1 MNETK
6 QTMANNGAISLSI
19 TQIIYIIVGLLV
31 LYFTIIKPSIARGV
45 CYNEAKRIEI
55 FEPAPN
61 RVGLGNKAFQDDI
74 DKRYRECKVYNAGKV
89 WHQFIFED
97 LKL

>member
-1 MNETK
+1 MSEIEQNTTNKE
-6 QTMANNGAISLSI
+6 AVALSI
-19 TQIIYIIVGLLV
+19 TQIAYIIVGLLV
-31 LYFTIIKPSIARGV
+31 LYFTIIKPSIARSV
-45 CYNEAKRIEI
+45 CYNEAKRLEV

-61 RVGLGNKAFQDDI
+61 RVGLGWEALQEDV

-89 WHQFIFED
+89 WEQFIFKD